1 MARLLHINNTKG
13 AAMNTKEIEDQR
25 QETEDALA
33 ALDVLVREAELAY
46 EKATEKRNASSW
58 HYTPGPWH
66 AEPGRRI
73 VTKNG
78 SFAVE
83 PIGGGDDF
91 PWSGGFDEL
100 DDNAKLVAAAPQ
112 LLEACQLLQSYWS
125 RGLWPDADS
134 EVADVVAA
142 AVRKTQ
148 WRNSCPWKKPRT

>member
-1 MARLLHINNTKG
+1 MSKT
-13 AAMNTKEIEDQR
+13 EIESQ
-25 QETEDALA
+25 QEETEEALA
-33 ALDVLVREAELAY
+33 ELDSLLRNLEASY
-46 EKATEKRNASSW
+46 EESVAAFEADRDESW

-78 SFAVE
+78 SFTVK

-112 LLEACQLLQSYWS
+112 LLEACLTLQSYWS
-125 RGLWPDADS
+125 RGLWPDDGS
-134 EVADVVAA
+134 EVADMVAA
-142 AVRKTQ
+142 AVRKAQ
-148 WRNSCPWKKPRT
+148 WRNA